1 MSLWLWYWESSV
13 SYTHLDVYKRHLE
26 DEAVDKAVETWMNWT
41 KYDYPKDT
49 AICQSR
55 YCADFEQWWREPRP
69 LIAEW

>member
-1 MSLWLWYWESSV
+1 
-13 SYTHLDVYKRHLE
+13 
-26 DEAVDKAVETWMNWT
+26 MNWT

>member
-1 MSLWLWYWESSV
+1 M
-13 SYTHLDVYKRHLE
+13 R
-26 DEAVDKAVETWMNWT
+26 AVDKAVEAWMNWT

-49 AICQSR
+49 AVCQSR